1 MSISPL
7 GNKFEKAQIDLI
19 KTSSSR
25 HTCYPKCKDEKNAN
39 FITDLQHKP
48 SCMEITPTVPSWPP
62 TATIHDLSLQ
72 DLFIFYYL
80 S

>member
-25 HTCYPKCKDEKNAN
+25 HTCYPKCKDEKKCELYHRFA
-39 FITDLQHKP
+39 
-48 SCMEITPTVPSWPP
+48 
-62 TATIHDLSLQ
+62 A
-72 DLFIFYYL
+72 
-80 S
+80 